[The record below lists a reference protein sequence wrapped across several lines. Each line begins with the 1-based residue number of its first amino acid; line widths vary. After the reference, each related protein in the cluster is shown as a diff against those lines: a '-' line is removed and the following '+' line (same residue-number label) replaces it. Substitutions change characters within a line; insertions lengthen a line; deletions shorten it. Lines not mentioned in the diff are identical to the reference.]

1 MTKKNQKSYFCK
13 IKNKIHLGMSNFNN
27 QQQMYYIQRFQVIGI
42 RNAVPWKKQDPF
54 MPEKGHSDRMF
65 WIFSIGSNPM
75 GLNPTRSQTPKM
87 ISKFP

>member
-13 IKNKIHLGMSNFNN
+13 IKNKIHMPNVNN
-27 QQQMYYIQRFQVIGI
+27 QPYLYNTWRFQKIGI
-42 RNAVPWKKQDPF
+42 QNAIPWKKQDPF
-54 MPEKGHSDRMF
+54 MPPGKSHSDRMF

-87 ISKFP
+87 IAEFP